1 MTIEQIKL
9 ELQQLDPHVRQ
20 DIAYWLLRQNA
31 DVSEPGIVATDNVC
45 GGEARIAGTRIP
57 VWVVAAL
64 SAQGLEAAAIL
75 KAYPAIDA
83 SQLQNALSYAAAH
96 RKEIERAIAENEAL

>member
-20 DIAYWLLRQNA
+20 DIAHWLLRQNTA
-31 DVSEPGIVATDNVC
+31 PSEPGIVATEDVC

-57 VWVVAAL
+57 VWVIASL
-64 SAQGLEAAAIL
+64 NAQGLETPAIL
-75 KAYPAIDA
+75 NAYPTLGAD
-83 SQLQNALSYAAAH
+83 QVERALSYAHGH
-96 RKEIERAIAENEAL
+96 REEIERAIADNEAL

>member
-20 DIAYWLLRQNA
+20 DIAHWLLRQSTA
-31 DVSEPGIVATDNVC
+31 PSEPGIVATEDVC

-57 VWVVAAL
+57 VWVIAAL
-64 SAQGLEAAAIL
+64 NAQGLETPAIL
-75 KAYPAIDA
+75 KAYPALGA
-83 SQLQNALSYAAAH
+83 GEVENALKYANSH
-96 RKEIERAIAENEAL
+96 REEIERAIAENEAL